1 MTFPTKIFAILPR
14 ALALAAA
21 GLLLAS
27 PGQPAASPAA
37 LAAPAV
43 STASVTPEARRL
55 AAGEV
60 LISARTVKP
69 RKPREG
75 IGRGVIDFPPERV
88 YRAVTDY
95 ANYDEFMPFVKRAD
109 VVRTLP
115 DGAVLSTQRVD
126 LPGPLGERHYT
137 LSVRSRVEKKGQAGK
152 VWRTEWAYVPGS
164 GNIADQRGSWTLE
177 ELAPGRTLATFRLYT
192 DPGGA
197 VPGWMMEKAVAET
210 LPYIF
215 DGLRQH
221 VRRSRYDDPH
231 R

>member
-1 MTFPTKIFAILPR
+1 MPFLTKFLTTW
-14 ALALAAA
+14 
-21 GLLLAS
+21 LLMAS
-27 PGQPAASPAA
+27 PGLAAPPSGSPASPA
-37 LAAPAV
+37 
-43 STASVTPEARRL
+43 SPEARRL

-69 RKPREG
+69 HKPREG

-88 YRAVTDY
+88 YRAITDY
-95 ANYDEFMPFVKRAD
+95 ANYDEFMPFVKQAD

-126 LPGPLGERHYT
+126 LPGPFGERHYT
-137 LSVRSRVEKKGQAGK
+137 LSVRSRVERKGQGK
-152 VWRTEWAYVPGS
+152 GTKGAAVWRTEWVYVPGS

-177 ELAPGRTLATFRLYT
+177 EHSPGRTLATFRLYT

-210 LPYIF
+210 LPYVF

-221 VRRSRYDDPH
+221 IRRSRYDDPLPAH
-231 R
+231 RP

>member
-1 MTFPTKIFAILPR
+1 MPFLTKILTVLPQ
-14 ALALAAA
+14 ALALS
-21 GLLLAS
+21 GLLAAS
-27 PGQPAASPAA
+27 PGRPAAPD
-37 LAAPAV
+37 
-43 STASVTPEARRL
+43 TRRL

-75 IGRGVIDFPPERV
+75 IGRGVIDVPPERV
-88 YRAVTDY
+88 FRAVTDY
-95 ANYDEFMPFVKRAD
+95 ANYDEFMPFVTRAD

-115 DGAVLSTQRVD
+115 DGAVLSTQRLD
-126 LPGPLGERHYT
+126 LPGPFGERRYT
-137 LSVRSRVEKKGQAGK
+137 LSVRSRVETARPGGR
-152 VWRTEWAYVPGS
+152 VWRTQWAYVPGS

-197 VPGWMMEKAVAET
+197 VPVWMMEKALAET

-221 VRRSRYDDPH
+221 VRRSRYDDP
-231 R
+231 RGSSR

>member
-1 MTFPTKIFAILPR
+1 MPFLTKILTVLPQT
-14 ALALAAA
+14 LALA
-21 GLLLAS
+21 GLLAAS
-27 PGQPAASPAA
+27 PGLPVASSGLPAAPGSPD
-37 LAAPAV
+37 
-43 STASVTPEARRL
+43 ARRL

-88 YRAVTDY
+88 FRAVTDY
-95 ANYDEFMPFVKRAD
+95 ANYDEFMPFVTRAD

-115 DGAVLSTQRVD
+115 DGAVLSTQRLD
-126 LPGPLGERHYT
+126 LPGPFGERRYT
-137 LSVRSRVEKKGQAGK
+137 LSVRSRVETRPGGRI
-152 VWRTEWAYVPGS
+152 WRTQWAYVPGS

-197 VPGWMMEKAVAET
+197 VPGWMMEKALAET

-221 VRRSRYDDPH
+221 VRRSRYDDP
-231 R
+231 RRESR